1 MTVLHNYDMNEMLR
15 RYISEVIETV
25 LSENPR
31 VANQLVKSQGHKGIR
46 KNPKDESEEVVD
58 EMSSV
63 GGSLG
68 GGSLGGGGG
77 FTGPLGL
84 SSEDMKGPGAGKK
97 KKKNRKSLAVWK

>member
-15 RYISEVIETV
+15 RYISEVIEAM

-46 KNPKDESEEVVD
+46 KKPKDESEEVVD

-63 GGSLG
+63 GGSL
-68 GGSLGGGGG
+68 GGGG

>member
-1 MTVLHNYDMNEMLR
+1 MIVVHNYDMNEMLR
-15 RYISEVIETV
+15 HYISEVIEAV

-31 VANQLVKSQGHKGIR
+31 VANQLVKQQGHKSIH
-46 KNPKDESEEVVD
+46 KKPKDESGEVVD

-63 GGSLG
+63 

>member
-15 RYISEVIETV
+15 RYISEVIEAV

-68 GGSLGGGGG
+68 AGGG
-77 FTGPLGL
+77 FPNLPLGL
-84 SSEDMKGPGAGKK
+84 SSEDVKGPGAGKK
-97 KKKNRKSLAVWK
+97 KEEES

>member
-1 MTVLHNYDMNEMLR
+1 MTLLHNYDMNEMLR
-15 RYISEVIETV
+15 RYISEVIEAV

-31 VANQLVKSQGHKGIR
+31 VANQLVPSQGHKGIR
-46 KNPKDESEEVVD
+46 KKPKDEPKEAVD
-58 EMSSV
+58 EMSTV
-63 GGSLG
+63 

-97 KKKNRKSLAVWK
+97 RKKNRKSLAVWK